1 MIYLLHKKEI
11 VWAFYRLSLKLVLN
25 HYYNN
30 KSNSKT
36 FPSIYNKYSMLGLK
50 NVHYNDFQFE
60 FDFYLGMFKMLLKKS
75 YYVSVYKRQ
84 NDLYLKRKNTLDF
97 SKK

>member
-1 MIYLLHKKEI
+1 MYI
-11 VWAFYRLSLKLVLN
+11 
-25 HYYNN
+25 
-30 KSNSKT
+30 T
-36 FPSIYNKYSMLGLK
+36 MT
-50 NVHYNDFQFE
+50 FQFE